1 MLIQI
6 NMTVYPYQK
15 SIVSVNEMKLFS
27 KVSELYGL
35 KNDSVHI
42 EIHLFINCNLDSK
55 HKAATQSEFS
65 CIWTLYAHK
74 RQATSQVLL
83 LILS

>member
-1 MLIQI
+1 M
-6 NMTVYPYQK
+6 YPYQK

-42 EIHLFINCNLDSK
+42 QIHLFINCNLDSK

-65 CIWTLYAHK
+65 CIWTSYAHIEK
-74 RQATSQVLL
+74 DKPQVKFYF
-83 LILS
+83 